1 MINCINFSEN
11 GKRSFHSKQ
20 NTGFGGSHKNFFVWH
35 ETCVLYKQ
43 KRGFVMD
50 LKEKMVSI
58 IKTENMK
65 DPFTDVRLA
74 KMLSTT
80 REQITILRKELGIG
94 NSRERRKPHL
104 EKAIAKIVKENNK
117 LNITEITKKLME
129 SGFDIS
135 RHVVEEFFS
144 ECNRDDLQEQQEI
157 KILQDPFENL
167 VGHDGSLASSITQ
180 SKSAILYPPFGLAT
194 LIIGESGVGKTQFAE
209 CMYNFARQQKVIAN
223 TMPFIVFNCADY
235 SDNPQLLLS
244 LLYGYKKGAFTGA
257 DYDTEGLVENADN
270 GILFLDE
277 IHRLPPKGQ
286 EILFSILDRGRFRRL
301 GETKDERK
309 VKIMFIGAT
318 TENIESS
325 LLLSFRRRI
334 PMIISIPSLHERT
347 CIEKVEIIYDFF
359 QQECNRINVK
369 IFVESKV
376 IEILTLKRFNG
387 NIGQLKSTIQVICA
401 RAFMKNIGKEQE
413 IISIGYE
420 DILET
425 NSIQHDFML
434 EDINIIEIRNYIQD
448 MLFIPFIRNNID
460 FIKKIQNGECS
471 IPEDFYRQIEKKY
484 YDLIKLNINFSEVEE
499 ILWTFIVN
507 KFSNLEP
514 NVTSKSKYFS
524 LTELVNI
531 ADKDII
537 DLVKKVRLQLVT
549 EHMYN
554 DINEN
559 IFIYLAIHLNET
571 IKRIRLKQPIINI
584 NLAKIKR
591 DFTKEYSL
599 ALQIGTWLAELKN
612 VEIPED
618 EIGFIAMYIKA
629 GIQNK
634 LPQNRVGVIVVS
646 HGKIATEIINV
657 VRELLNVTFPIAI
670 DMPLDESPSIIYER
684 VLGISKIVDEGRGI
698 LFLVDM
704 GSLVSVGKM
713 VTDKLGIPTQ
723 TLDRVD
729 LLTVLEAVRKATIAE
744 NSLNEIYSSLVKNRY
759 NYPLLSIE
767 ETSRPIAI
775 VALCLTGEGT
785 AYHIR
790 QAIEKKYTN
799 VTVFQVGVMD
809 EHLRDKIKEIQEG
822 FKILAI
828 VGTINPEIEG
838 INFVVYEPSFLKSGI
853 REFDVILNVDKGGN
867 LVNFSKDD
875 LLVFE
880 SEISSQKELIEV
892 MCLLLINKGYVKK
905 EFLESVLQREEMSS
919 TFMKGDMAI
928 PHGDSHIVNKPAIV
942 VAKLKKPIQWG
953 RGNASI
959 VCLPAFKIND
969 KRMVKGLLK
978 PFLNVDFI
986 KNWQRITD
994 IGEFKETLYVK
1005 MKE

>member
-1 MINCINFSEN
+1 MNFSEN
-11 GKRSFHSKQ
+11 GKISFQSKR
-20 NTGFGGSHKNFFVWH
+20 NAYLEDMKKAFFVWH
-35 ETCVLYKQ
+35 KTCVLYKQ
-43 KRGFVMD
+43 KRGLVMD
-50 LKEKMVSI
+50 LKEKMISI

-65 DPFTDVRLA
+65 DPFTDARLG

-94 NSRERRKPHL
+94 NSRERRKPQL
-104 EKAIAKIVKENNK
+104 KKTIEQIVKEDSK

-144 ECNRDDLQEQQEI
+144 ECNVNVMQEQKEI
-157 KILQDPFENL
+157 TILQDPFANL
-167 VGHDGSLASSITQ
+167 VGHDGSLANCITQ

-209 CMYNFARQQKVIAN
+209 CMYNFAKQQKVIAE
-223 TMPFIVFNCADY
+223 TIPFIVFNCADY

-257 DYDTEGLVENADN
+257 DNDTEGLVENANN

-309 VKIMFIGAT
+309 VRIMFIGAT
-318 TENIESS
+318 TENIESN

-334 PMIISIPSLHERT
+334 PMIISIPSLHGRAF
-347 CIEKVEIIYDFF
+347 IEKVEIIYDFF

-425 NSIQHDFML
+425 NSIQHDFIL

-448 MLFIPFIRNNID
+448 MLFIPFVKNNMN
-460 FIKKIQNGECS
+460 FIKSIQNGEYS
-471 IPEDFYRQIEKKY
+471 VPEDFYRQIEKKY

-514 NVTSKSKYFS
+514 NVTNKSKYFS

-537 DLVKKVRLQLVT
+537 DLVKKVRIQLVT

-584 NLAKIKR
+584 NLAKIKK

-599 ALQIGTWLAELKN
+599 ALQIGTWLQELKN

-629 GIQNK
+629 AIQNK
-634 LPQNRVGVIVVS
+634 MPQNRVGVIVVS

-670 DMPLDESPSIIYER
+670 DMPLDESPSIIYEK

-704 GSLVSVGKM
+704 GSLVNVGKM

-759 NYPLLSIE
+759 NYPLLIIE
-767 ETSRPIAI
+767 ETSRPMAI

-809 EHLRDKIKEIQEG
+809 EHLRDKIKEIQEK

-838 INFVVYEPSFLKSGI
+838 INFVVYEPSILKSGI
-853 REFDVILNVDKGGN
+853 REFDVILNVDKGDTIAD
-867 LVNFSKDD
+867 FSKDD

-905 EFLESVLQREEMSS
+905 EFLESVLRREEMSP
-919 TFMKGDMAI
+919 TFMKGGMAI
-928 PHGDSHIVNKPAIV
+928 PHGDSHIVNKSAIV
-942 VAKLKKPIQWG
+942 VAKLKNPVQWG

-959 VCLPAFKIND
+959 VCLPAFRIND
-969 KRMVKGLLK
+969 QKMIKSLLK
-978 PFLNVDFI
+978 PFLNLDFI
-986 KNWQRITD
+986 KSWQDTTD
-994 IGEFKETLYVK
+994 LSQFKENLYIK

>member
-1 MINCINFSEN
+1 
-11 GKRSFHSKQ
+11 
-20 NTGFGGSHKNFFVWH
+20 
-35 ETCVLYKQ
+35 
-43 KRGFVMD
+43 MD
-50 LKEKMVSI
+50 LKEKMLGI
-58 IKTENMK
+58 IRTENIK

-94 NSRERRKPHL
+94 NSRERRKPYL
-104 EKAIAKIVKENNK
+104 KKTIETIVKGNSK

-144 ECNRDDLQEQQEI
+144 ESSIDNIPDEEEI
-157 KILQDPFENL
+157 VVLQDPFANL
-167 VGHDGSLASSITQ
+167 VGHNGSLENNVIQ

-209 CMYNFARQQKVIAN
+209 CMYNFAKQKKVIGE
-223 TMPFIVFNCADY
+223 TIPFIVFNCADY

-257 DYDTEGLVENADN
+257 DSDTEGIVEHANN

-286 EILFSILDRGRFRRL
+286 EILFSILDRGQFRRL

-318 TENIESS
+318 TENIESN

-334 PMIISIPSLHERT
+334 PMIISIPSLHERAFV
-347 CIEKVEIIYDFF
+347 EKVEIIYDFF
-359 QQECNRINVK
+359 QKECNRINVK

-387 NIGQLKSTIQVICA
+387 NIGQLKSTIQVVCA
-401 RAFMKNIGKEQE
+401 RAFMKNIGKDSE

-425 NSIQHDFML
+425 NSIQRDFIL

-448 MLFIPFIRNNID
+448 MLFIPFIKNSAN
-460 FIKKIQNGECS
+460 FIKDIQNNECS
-471 IPEDFYRQIEKKY
+471 VPEDFYRQIEKKY

-499 ILWTFIVN
+499 ILWTFISN
-507 KFSNLEP
+507 KFSNLESSLTAK
-514 NVTSKSKYFS
+514 NKYFS

-537 DLVKKVRLQLVT
+537 VLVKKVRLQLIK
-549 EHMYN
+549 EHLYN
-554 DINEN
+554 EINEN
-559 IFIYLAIHLNET
+559 IFIYLAIHLDET
-571 IKRIRLKQPIINI
+571 VKRIRLKQPIINI
-584 NLAKIKR
+584 NLSKIKK
-591 DFTKEYSL
+591 DFAKEYNI
-599 ALQIGTWLAELKN
+599 AHQVGNWLKELKD
-612 VEIPED
+612 VELPED

-629 GIQNK
+629 AVQNK
-634 LPQNRVGVIVVS
+634 TPKNRVGVVVVS

-670 DMPLDESPSIIYER
+670 DMPLDESPAMIYEKII
-684 VLGISKIVDEGRGI
+684 GISKIVDEGRGI

-704 GSLVSVGKM
+704 GSLVNAGKI
-713 VTDKLGIPTQ
+713 VTEKLQIQTQ

-729 LLTVLEAVRKATIAE
+729 LLTVIEAVRKASIPE
-744 NSLNEIYSSLVKNRY
+744 NNLNEIYASLVKSRY

-767 ETSRPIAI
+767 ETSKPIAI

-790 QAIEKKYTN
+790 QAIEKKYPN

-809 EHLRDKIKEIQEG
+809 DHLRDKIQEIQEK
-822 FKILAI
+822 FKILTI
-828 VGTINPEIEG
+828 IGTINPEIEG
-838 INFVVYEPSFLKSGI
+838 VNFIVYDPYLLSSGI
-853 REFDVILNVDKGGN
+853 REFDLILNSEKGKD
-867 LVNFSKDD
+867 LANFSKED
-875 LLVFE
+875 LFVFE
-880 SEISSQKELIEV
+880 SSITAQKELIEV

-905 EFLESVLQREEMSS
+905 EFLQSVLKREEMSP
-919 TFMKGDMAI
+919 TFMKGGMAI
-928 PHGDSHIVNKPAIV
+928 PHGESNIVNKSAIV
-942 VAKLKKPIQWG
+942 VAKLKQPMAWG
-953 RGNASI
+953 GGKAKI

-969 KRMVKGLLK
+969 KKIVKGLLK
-978 PFLNVDFI
+978 PFLNLDFVEGL
-986 KNWQRITD
+986 KDLTD
-994 IGEFKETLYVK
+994 INQFREILFAK

>member
-1 MINCINFSEN
+1 
-11 GKRSFHSKQ
+11 
-20 NTGFGGSHKNFFVWH
+20 
-35 ETCVLYKQ
+35 
-43 KRGFVMD
+43 MD
-50 LKEKMVSI
+50 LKEKMLGI
-58 IKTENMK
+58 IRTENIK
-65 DPFTDVRLA
+65 DPFTDARLA
-74 KMLSTT
+74 KMLSIT
-80 REQITILRKELGIG
+80 RENITVLRKELNVG

-104 EKAIAKIVKENNK
+104 KKAIENIVKQNSK

-129 SGFDIS
+129 SGFDVS
-135 RHVVEEFFS
+135 RHVVEEFFNDVDMES
-144 ECNRDDLQEQQEI
+144 PQKEE
-157 KILQDPFENL
+157 KVSVLQDPFSTL
-167 VGHDGSLASSITQ
+167 VGYSGSLEKSVIQ
-180 SKSAILYPPFGLAT
+180 SKSAILYPPFGLST

-209 CMYNFARQQKVIAN
+209 CMYNFAKQKQIIADHV
-223 TMPFIVFNCADY
+223 PFIVFNCADY

-257 DYDTEGLVENADN
+257 DSDTEGLVEHANH

-286 EILFSILDRGRFRRL
+286 EILFSILDRGQFRRL

-334 PMIISIPSLHERT
+334 PMIISIPSLHERAFV
-347 CIEKVEIIYDFF
+347 EKVEIIYDFF

-387 NIGQLKSTIQVICA
+387 NIGQLKSTIQVVCA
-401 RAFMKNIGKEQE
+401 RAFMKNIGKDHEM
-413 IISIGYE
+413 ISIGYE

-425 NSIQHDFML
+425 NSIQHDFIL
-434 EDINIIEIRNYIQD
+434 EDVNIVEVRNYIQD
-448 MLFIPFIRNNID
+448 MLFIPFVNNNTHVA
-460 FIKKIQNGECS
+460 KKNQDMECYL
-471 IPEDFYRQIEKKY
+471 PEDFYRQIEKKY
-484 YDLIKLNINFSEVEE
+484 HELTKLHIDFSEVKE
-499 ILWTFIVN
+499 ILWTFIMN
-507 KFSNLEP
+507 EFSNLEAGL
-514 NVTSKSKYFS
+514 NGKYKYFS

-531 ADKDII
+531 VDKEII
-537 DLVKKVRLQLVT
+537 NLVKKVRMLLVT

-554 DINEN
+554 DINEK

-571 IKRIRLKQPIINI
+571 IKRIRLKQQIINI
-584 NLAKIKR
+584 NLSKIKK
-591 DFTKEYSL
+591 DFTKEYHL
-599 ALQIGTWLAELKN
+599 ASQVGTWLQEIKN
-612 VEIPED
+612 VEIPDD

-629 GIQNK
+629 AIQNK
-634 LPQNRVGVIVVS
+634 LPKNRVGVIVVS
-646 HGKIATEIINV
+646 HGRIATEIINV
-657 VRELLNVTFPIAI
+657 VRALLNVNFPIAI
-670 DMPLDESPSIIYER
+670 DMPLDESPSIIYEKII
-684 VLGISKIVDEGRGI
+684 GISKMIDEGRGI

-704 GSLVSVGKM
+704 GSLINAGKI

-729 LLTVLEAVRKATIAE
+729 LLTVIEAVRKASIPE
-744 NSLNEIYSSLVKNRY
+744 NSLSEIYSSLVKTRY

-767 ETSRPIAI
+767 ETSKPIAI

-790 QAIEKKYTN
+790 QTIERKYAN
-799 VTVFQVGVMD
+799 VTVFQVGIMD
-809 EHLRDKIKEIQEG
+809 EQLRNKIKEIQEK

-828 VGTINPEIEG
+828 IGTINPEIEG
-838 INFVVYEPSFLKSGI
+838 INFVVYEPYLLESGI
-853 REFDVILNVDKGGN
+853 REFDAILNIEKGKD
-867 LVNFSKDD
+867 LADFSEDD

-880 SEISSQKELIEV
+880 SEIRSQKELIEV

-905 EFLESVLQREEMSS
+905 EFLQSVLHREEMAP
-919 TFMKGDMAI
+919 TFLKGEIAI
-928 PHGDSHIVNKPAIV
+928 PHGDSHIVNKSGIV
-942 VAKLKKPIQWG
+942 VAKLKSPIPWG
-953 RGNASI
+953 SGHVNV

-969 KRMVKGLLK
+969 KNVVKRLLK
-978 PFLNVDFI
+978 PFLHLEFI
-986 KNWQRITD
+986 EKWRTITD
-994 IGEFKETLYVK
+994 MNTFKEMLYEK